1 MHFRYGDASLRLRW
15 IVYAMQGTFEHKVP
29 FEISLDL

>member
-1 MHFRYGDASLRLRW
+1 MHFQYEDASLRSRR

-29 FEISLDL
+29 V